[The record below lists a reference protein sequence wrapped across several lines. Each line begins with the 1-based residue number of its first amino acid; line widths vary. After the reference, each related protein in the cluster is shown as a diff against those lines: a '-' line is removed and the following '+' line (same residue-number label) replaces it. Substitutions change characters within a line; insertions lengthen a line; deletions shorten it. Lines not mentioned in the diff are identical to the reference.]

1 MSSGRCGANVEL
13 SGSLLGMLGCGGS
26 ATMIARVA
34 EIFFRKKGYCID
46 RRTGH
51 TPRTCLS
58 DGNSARRH
66 RAQARWS
73 LALTSTDE
81 NFMTAFTGL
90 GLNSRLLRNIEAKGY
105 KAPTPVQESAIPLV
119 LSGQDVMA
127 SAQTGTG
134 KTAAF
139 TLPILHLLA
148 ASGRPAPK
156 SVHCLILTP
165 TRELAAQ
172 VFDNIR
178 HYGAGLKLNSQMVCG
193 GVNIRP
199 QVRHLARGADIL
211 VATPGRL
218 LDLLGQNALR
228 LDHLKLWVLDEAD
241 RMLDMG
247 FIPAVRRI
255 QAALPKKRQTLMF
268 SATFSRDIE
277 ALAQEF
283 LVQPKRVQAS
293 PANTTVS
300 RIDQVVHPVD
310 KQRKGEL
317 LKHLLRNDQSG
328 QVLVF
333 SRTKHG
339 ADKLSR
345 QLVKAGIRSDSI
357 HGDKTQG
364 ARTRSLSRFKKG
376 ELQVLVATDI
386 AARGIDIQQLPRV
399 VNFDLPYVAE
409 DYVHRIGRTGR
420 AGEQGRALSLVSA
433 DEVVQLQK
441 IEKLINKSLRR
452 EEIEGFEPEH
462 RLPTKLVKT
471 TGKRPPK
478 KKPSKKKSARPK
490 SKRGA
495 RSAAG
500 SKKS

>member
-1 MSSGRCGANVEL
+1 
-13 SGSLLGMLGCGGS
+13 
-26 ATMIARVA
+26 
-34 EIFFRKKGYCID
+34 
-46 RRTGH
+46 
-51 TPRTCLS
+51 
-58 DGNSARRH
+58 
-66 RAQARWS
+66 
-73 LALTSTDE
+73 
-81 NFMTAFTGL
+81 MTAFKGL
-90 GLNSRLLRNIEAKGY
+90 GLNGRLVRNLEAKGY
-105 KAPTPVQESAIPLV
+105 KNPTPVQESAIPLV
-119 LSGQDVMA
+119 LAQKDVMA

-139 TLPILHLLA
+139 TLPILHLLSN
-148 ASGRPAPK
+148 SGRPAPR

-172 VFDNIR
+172 VADNIR
-178 HYGAGLKLNSQMVCG
+178 QYGAGLKLQSQMVCG

-199 QVRHLARGADIL
+199 QMRYLAKGTDIL

-218 LDLLGQNALR
+218 LDLLGQNAVH

-247 FIPAVRRI
+247 FIPDVKRI
-255 QAALPKKRQTLMF
+255 HAAIPQKPQPLMF
-268 SATFSRDIE
+268 SATFSREIE
-277 ALAQEF
+277 SLAQAF
-283 LVQPKRVQAS
+283 LVNPKRVQVA

-300 RIDQVVHPVD
+300 RIEQVVHPVD
-310 KQRKGEL
+310 KQKKGDL
-317 LKHLLRNDQSG
+317 LKHLLQHEQSG

-345 QLVKAGIRSDSI
+345 QLSKAGIKSDSI

-364 ARTRSLSRFKKG
+364 ARTRSLKQFKNG
-376 ELQVLVATDI
+376 SLQVLVATDI
-386 AARGIDIQQLPRV
+386 AARGIDIEQLPMV

-420 AGEQGRALSLVSA
+420 AGEDGYARSLVSA

-441 IEKLINKSLRR
+441 IEKLIKRNLRR
-452 EEIEGFEPEH
+452 EEVEGFEPEH
-462 RLPTKLVKT
+462 QLPTKPVKT
-471 TGKRPPK
+471 AGKRPAK
-478 KKPSKKKSARPK
+478 KKRSAKHAPRSKSRRA
-490 SKRGA
+490 S

-500 SKKS
+500 GKQR